1 MEKIGNKQTSIKHN
15 DNAFFI
21 MWHFCSVIM
30 LSVVAP
36 TEWCWKT
43 SYDHHEDEGSLTMKS
58 QQQKKLWP
66 LRRYGTHPLERRFRT
81 IHVQWCNKHSC
92 YTEVPDHAIVSI
104 KRGLFTNPTMASLRR
119 NAQLMNKNGDKR
131 SINFFNDF

>member
-66 LRRYGTHPLERRFRT
+66 LRRYGTSPIRKKIT
-81 IHVQWCNKHSC
+81 YHSC
-92 YTEVPDHAIVSI
+92 PMMQQALLLH
-104 KRGLFTNPTMASLRR
+104 RGPWSRH
-119 NAQLMNKNGDKR
+119 
-131 SINFFNDF
+131 SEH